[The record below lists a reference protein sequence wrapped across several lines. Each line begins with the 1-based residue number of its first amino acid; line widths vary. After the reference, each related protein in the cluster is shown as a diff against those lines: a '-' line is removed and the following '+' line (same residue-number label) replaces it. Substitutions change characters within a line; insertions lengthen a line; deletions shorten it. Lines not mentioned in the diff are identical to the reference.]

1 MQLELVVSNES
12 RVLGGARALVGE
24 TLRQLPLPPGQAS
37 ELEALVV
44 GALQDAIE
52 HAYRQ
57 GEQGSIKLT
66 IREQEGKLEIT
77 VRDYGIPRDV
87 ELLERQLHSPQA
99 ARTLFGCATTGL
111 VDEVHWLAFG
121 PEGKALQIRKWL
133 HVTHVAQQSATA
145 SIAPF
150 RDDAPLAPEQ
160 SYEIRR
166 LRADEAVQVSQL
178 MYRAYGNT
186 YFNSDVYYPE
196 RVAAQNAAG
205 SVVSIVAQAADGSI
219 VGHYALEMN
228 QGGPVAETG
237 QAVVD
242 PAHRGRGLLNRMK
255 EVVLVEAK
263 KSDLVG
269 WYADAVAVHTL
280 TQKSNVDH
288 GGCLTGVDLGISPKT
303 EEFKGIAA
311 AQPQRVTCLLYFHWL
326 SPPIER
332 TVHAPERH
340 REMIAEIYRRLGCPV
355 QFATAASPIGHGTLS
370 VRMESGAA
378 RGVLR
383 VEQLGA
389 DTVHAVRHATRDL
402 AERSGAAVVFVELP
416 LADPGTPLVAE
427 LLEAEGFGFAGVAPH
442 FSERGDLLRLV
453 YLVEPLQREPI
464 KTYDEP
470 AACLVEYALADQ
482 IRVRAAL

>member
-1 MQLELVVSNES
+1 M
-12 RVLGGARALVGE
+12 GGARALVGE
-24 TLRQLPLPPGQAS
+24 TLRQLPLPSGQAS
-37 ELEALVV
+37 ELETLVV
-44 GALQDAIE
+44 GALEDAVE
-52 HAYRQ
+52 HAYPA

-99 ARTLFGCATTGL
+99 PRTLFGCSTAGL
-111 VDEVHWLAFG
+111 TDEVHWLAFG

-160 SYEIRR
+160 QYEIRR
-166 LRADEAVQVSQL
+166 LRGDEAVQVSQL

-219 VGHYALEMN
+219 VGHYALEKN

-255 EVVLVEAK
+255 EAVLVEARN
-263 KSDLVG
+263 SDLVG
-269 WYADAVAVHTL
+269 WYADAVAVHTM

-311 AQPQRVTCLLYFHWL
+311 VQPQRVTCLLYFHWL
-326 SPPIER
+326 SPPVER
-332 TVHAPERH
+332 TVCVPERH
-340 REMIAEIYRRLGCPV
+340 REVIAEIYRRLSCPV
-355 QFATAASPIGHGTLS
+355 QFAAAVRPTGHGTLS
-370 VRMESGAA
+370 VRMESSAA

-383 VEQLGA
+383 ADQLGA
-389 DTVHAVRHATRDL
+389 DTVHAVRHAARDL
-402 AERSGAAVVFVELP
+402 VERSGAAVVFVDLP

-427 LLEAEGFGFAGVAPH
+427 ALETDGFGFAGVAPH

-453 YLVEPLQREPI
+453 YLVEPLEREPI
-464 KTYDEP
+464 KSYDEP
-470 AACLVEYALADQ
+470 AARLVEYALADQ